1 MRSLVS
7 KGHLIWTKCTSLTS
21 SIPASRIAIA
31 TAFIVAPI
39 CASRPISSGRKSRVW
54 ATPTLKRF
62 SPAPSSAAPQ
72 HRLRANTV
80 ICGES
85 TPSVPPDMTNAILAS
100 TARGASFKCGA
111 SALHNAA
118 TAYSRVKSF
127 TPPLPSVFPSTARMD
142 SGASAPLSIRAMRP
156 ETSPGP
162 LVGMRVTSTEFVS
175 MAAPPPDQN
184 AKLSSTVRAEPDRE
198 QRRDGRFT
206 GSRFQERHPVLSA
219 TPAVI

>member
-7 KGHLIWTKCTSLTS
+7 KGHLIWTKWTSLDS
-21 SIPASRIAIA
+21 SIPASRIAMR
-31 TAFIVAPI
+31 PPSS
-39 CASRPISSGRKSRVW
+39 SRRSARPGRSPRAGSRGYGRRPRSN
-54 ATPTLKRF
+54 AF

-72 HRLRANTV
+72 HGLRANTV

-100 TARGASFKCGA
+100 TARGASCKCGA

-142 SGASAPLSIRAMRP
+142 SGASAPLSMRAMRP

-162 LVGMRVTSTEFVS
+162 LVGMRVTSTEIRLHDYS
-175 MAAPPPDQN
+175 ASALDQKI
-184 AKLSSTVRAEPDRE
+184 KLC
-198 QRRDGRFT
+198 
-206 GSRFQERHPVLSA
+206 SA
-219 TPAVI
+219 QLIT